1 MRFEHLIQLNDPLMP
16 LLDVLSRA
24 QVWRGLVLRAH
35 DPVFFVMGLES
46 CTINSQQV
54 AGPIETITRTL
65 DFGPFQ
71 VNDSVTLT
79 HEQEIDVQVPAT
91 DKWPR
96 SRAIVRIEEPEPQ
109 ALFLRFIYEWDDQT
123 EQETAL
129 DEQTREIRQQAYV
142 AADLDTVQRIREL
155 SNPSGKVH

>member
-16 LLDVLSRA
+16 LLDLLTRE

-46 CTINSQQV
+46 CVIHSTLV
-54 AGPIETITRTL
+54 DGPVETITRTL

-79 HEQEIDVQVPAT
+79 HEQEVDVQVPAT

-96 SRAIVRIEEPEPQ
+96 SRAIIRIEEPEPE
-109 ALFLRFIYEWDDQT
+109 ALFLRFIYECDDQT

-142 AADLDTVQRIREL
+142 ASDLDTVQRIREL
-155 SNPSGKVH
+155 SSPSGKLH

>member
-16 LLDVLSRA
+16 LLDVLSRE

-35 DPVFFVMGLES
+35 DPVFFVMGLER
-46 CTINSQQV
+46 CTIHSKSV
-54 AGPIETITRTL
+54 DGEVETLTRTL

-71 VNDSVTLT
+71 VDDQVTLK
-79 HEQEIDVQVPAT
+79 HLQQVDVHVPAT

-96 SRAIVRIEEPEPQ
+96 SHATVRIEEPEPE

-123 EQETAL
+123 EAETAL

-155 SNPSGKVH
+155 ANHSGNVH

>member
-16 LLDVLSRA
+16 LLDLLTRE

-46 CTINSQQV
+46 CVIHSTLV
-54 AGPIETITRTL
+54 DGPVETITRTL

-79 HEQEIDVQVPAT
+79 HEQEVDVQVPAT

-96 SRAIVRIEEPEPQ
+96 SRAIIRIEEPEPE
-109 ALFLRFIYEWDDQT
+109 ALVLRFIYEWDDQT

-142 AADLDTVQRIREL
+142 ASDLDTVQRIREL
-155 SNPSGKVH
+155 SSPSGKLH

>member
-16 LLDVLSRA
+16 LLDVLSRE

-35 DPVFFVMGLES
+35 DPVFFVMGLER
-46 CTINSQQV
+46 CTIHTKSV
-54 AGPIETITRTL
+54 DGGIETLTRTL

-71 VNDSVTLT
+71 VEDRVTLT
-79 HEQEIDVQVPAT
+79 HHQQVEVNVAAT

-96 SRAIVRIEEPEPQ
+96 SQAIVRIEEPQPD

-123 EQETAL
+123 EAESEL
-129 DEQTREIRQQAYV
+129 DVQTREIRQQAYV

-155 SNPSGKVH
+155 SNHSGSVH